1 MTHRLNQTG
10 DTIIEVLLA
19 IAIVSSVLG
28 GAYVSSNRSLNA
40 SRQAEERVEALKL
53 AEGQLERM
61 KALAKVPTNNIHS
74 APNIFCIDVSTNSK
88 TTTVPCADSSLGVNY
103 QFSISRD
110 PATNVFTITSRW
122 DRLGGGQ
129 EELKLAYKLHP

>member
-1 MTHRLNQTG
+1 MRSKLSNKG

-19 IAIVSSVLG
+19 IAVVSSVLG

-53 AEGQLERM
+53 TEGQLERM
-61 KALAKVPTNNIHS
+61 KALAKDPAKNIHS
-74 APNIFCIDVSTNSK
+74 APNVFCIDTSANAK
-88 TTTVPCADSSLGVNY
+88 TTTVPCADSSLGVDY
-103 QFSISRD
+103 RFTISRD
-110 PATNVFTITSRW
+110 PATNIFTIITQW

-129 EELKLAYKLHP
+129 EELKIAYKLHP